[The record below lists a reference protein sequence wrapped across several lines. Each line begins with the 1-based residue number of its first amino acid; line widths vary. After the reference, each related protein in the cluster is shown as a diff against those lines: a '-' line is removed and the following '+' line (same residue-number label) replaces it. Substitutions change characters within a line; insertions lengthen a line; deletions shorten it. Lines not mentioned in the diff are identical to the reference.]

1 MKAKDELLFIDRLN
15 KDADNIEEKFFEMD
29 EDEKITKI
37 NLQFKSPKDIF
48 DSNIIS
54 KKPILNDSFNEWFSY
69 CLKLAPTKYQLELH
83 IYFDDL
89 SGYSEEELK
98 QIFVD
103 NIILDRK
110 IYNSS
115 KKAKNNVAIGLIIL
129 GIILL
134 IGNIIFTAVLPDDL
148 TKTIFTYILD
158 IAATVTFWEALG
170 ILLVERNVHRTET
183 IATLKKIKSIN
194 FHKKEKDD

>member
-110 IYNSS
+110 IYDSS
-115 KKAKNNVAIGLIIL
+115 KKVKNNVAIGLIIL